1 MRMWFDEMDS
11 PIGALRLGADEHG
24 LRYVLFAQNRHL
36 PSNAKIPGEYAPER
50 LLAARSQ
57 LEQYFAGAR
66 REFSLVLAPEG
77 TEFQKQV
84 WFALAQ
90 IRYGQTW
97 SYGQLAKHLGR
108 EQAMRAVGAANG
120 RNPLPIILP
129 CHRVIGA
136 DGSLTGFGGGLPRKQ
151 WLLQHE
157 SAIPQTSD
165 LFG

>member
-1 MRMWFDEMDS
+1 MWFDDMDS
-11 PIGALRLGADEHG
+11 PIGPLRLGADEQG

-36 PSNAKIPGEYAPER
+36 PSNAKAQGEFAPER
-50 LLAARSQ
+50 LLLVRTQ
-57 LEQYFAGAR
+57 LEQYFAGER
-66 REFSLVLAPEG
+66 RAFTLPLAPEG

-90 IRYGQTW
+90 IEFGQTW

-108 EQAMRAVGAANG
+108 SQAMRAVGAANG

-157 SAIPQTSD
+157 SAVPQTLD

>member
-1 MRMWFDEMDS
+1 MWFDDMDS
-11 PIGALRLGADEHG
+11 PIGPLRLGADEQG

-36 PSNAKIPGEYAPER
+36 PRNAKMQGEFAPER
-50 LLAARSQ
+50 LLPARTQ
-57 LEQYFAGAR
+57 LEQYFAGER
-66 REFSLVLAPEG
+66 RAFTLPLAPEG

-84 WFALAQ
+84 WLALAQ
-90 IRYGQTW
+90 IGFGETW

-108 EQAMRAVGAANG
+108 AQAMRAVGAANG

-157 SAIPQTSD
+157 SAIPQTLD